1 MTRRRVKT
9 FIRCSFSFNNF
20 KVSRSHIIQ
29 LDSLCVT
36 VHPKLLRE
44 IPIAMGGQIQINGII
59 KQEDL
64 CHDFKIA
71 IPTKQLAGWANSAK
85 AVKSY

>member
-1 MTRRRVKT
+1 M
-9 FIRCSFSFNNF
+9 
-20 KVSRSHIIQ
+20 SRSHIIQ

-36 VHPKLLRE
+36 VHPKLLYE
-44 IPIAMGGQIQINGII
+44 IPIAMGGQIQINWVI
-59 KQEDL
+59 KQEDI